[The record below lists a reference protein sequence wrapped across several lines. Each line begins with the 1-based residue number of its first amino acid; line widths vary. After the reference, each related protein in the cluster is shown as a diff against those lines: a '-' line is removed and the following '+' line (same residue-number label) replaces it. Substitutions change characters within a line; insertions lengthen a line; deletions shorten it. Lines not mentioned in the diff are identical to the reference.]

1 MITSNDFLLAM
12 LLRLGRINQGDM
24 VKCRRL
30 FAKLDRYLFPCCSVT
45 RQQPHAQ
52 YLTRVRRICTKMCA
66 CAHPRAAVDRARDTS
81 GALDDNDIA
90 SLLQEKPNTSKLGD
104 HEFNPT
110 DHDVF
115 DDSDKPSDRNL
126 KLKRVRSKDT
136 VKIAESPN
144 PTFQSDNL

>member
-1 MITSNDFLLAM
+1 VW
-12 LLRLGRINQGDM
+12 RI
-24 VKCRRL
+24 R
-30 FAKLDRYLFPCCSVT
+30 
-45 RQQPHAQ
+45 
-52 YLTRVRRICTKMCA
+52 TKTCA
-66 CAHPRAAVDRARDTS
+66 CAHPRAAVDRGPRDAS